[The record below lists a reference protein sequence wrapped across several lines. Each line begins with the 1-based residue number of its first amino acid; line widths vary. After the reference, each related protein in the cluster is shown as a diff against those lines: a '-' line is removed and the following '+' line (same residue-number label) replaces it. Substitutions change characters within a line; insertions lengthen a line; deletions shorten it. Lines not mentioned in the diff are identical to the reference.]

1 MRKVIITLLTVI
13 ASTSVSCFC
22 RIDQFHEIG
31 TCLYQIQCTET
42 IKGIQLDNECQG
54 SPNLDVEID
63 VNLRNATDTFHLNVD
78 TDFLSK
84 ITKLTVISNWPK
96 TDLPFL
102 DSMPS
107 LRHVYLSYN
116 RMQKINNSP
125 FRNLIELET
134 IDLSHNSIV
143 KIDELF
149 QFEIRP
155 SKMRKLSLAFNFI
168 INLPGDTFEQL
179 TSLQELDLSHNYIEE
194 LSEEPFLN
202 LTNLVTLRL
211 NHNKIFD
218 LNGAINNLINLHH
231 LYLSHNQIDNI
242 DMESLKTI
250 MHLQTFDISKNKM
263 EKLHPVMFSRHW
275 DHFSNRS
282 ICRIIL
288 SENHIHVLLNASDF
302 FDRLRRNSYKNRVQL
317 STELD
322 LSKNDISH
330 IEYNAFQTI
339 VKLESLDLSNN
350 KLISFDVNSEHLVYV
365 KYLNLSCNFL
375 QSLYYESF
383 SLMNNLQ
390 NLDLSHNLLD
400 YFPDKT
406 LSNIYKLKFINV
418 TYNEITKVNNL
429 RITFHPEGG
438 VLDLSNN
445 GLSALNIPVD
455 EAWGLRE
462 LILNSNNITNA
473 YLIRLTDQRDLVRL
487 DMSKNYIQ
495 EIDESS
501 LQLPVKLGFLDL
513 SFNEIQVIRPSAFYR
528 VSHLQTLRLSHNRIQ
543 TIEYGVFRGLTE
555 LLNLDLSNN
564 QIGILD
570 SKVFMDLK
578 LLTVL
583 SLKYNGLVVFD
594 SASWMTHKNDLKV
607 YLDGNNLS
615 CDWLAKALS
624 DFNNGYSKMHPTVI
638 ETEFSGNSIDGVPC
652 KQDDQKLSK
661 PQSTY
666 LMDERLL
673 LTSQKILE
681 AVKEQTSYLR
691 KYIWQSVLHDSELL
705 KSMKNIAK

>member
-1 MRKVIITLLTVI
+1 M
-13 ASTSVSCFC
+13 
-22 RIDQFHEIG
+22 
-31 TCLYQIQCTET
+31 YQIQCTET

-84 ITKLTVISNWPK
+84 ITKLTVISNWPN

-125 FRNLIELET
+125 FRNLIDLET

-282 ICRIIL
+282 TCRIIL

-418 TYNEITKVNNL
+418 TYNEIAKVNNL

-594 SASWMTHKNDLKV
+594 SASWMTHKHDLKV

-652 KQDDQKLSK
+652 KQDDQKLYK

-666 LMDERLL
+666 VMDDRLL

-691 KYIWQSVLHDSELL
+691 KYIWQSVLHDTELL

>member
-1 MRKVIITLLTVI
+1 MTVI
-13 ASTSVSCFC
+13 ASRSVSCSC
-22 RIDQFHEIG
+22 RIDQVPETG

-42 IKGIQLDNECQG
+42 IKGIQLGNECQG
-54 SPNLDVEID
+54 SPNLNVEID
-63 VNLRNATDTFHLNVD
+63 VNLRNAADTFHLNVD

-84 ITKLTVISNWPK
+84 ITKLTVLSNWPN

-107 LRHVYLSYN
+107 LRHVYLSYSQ
-116 RMQKINNSP
+116 MKKINNSP
-125 FRNLIELET
+125 FRNLINLET
-134 IDLSHNSIV
+134 IDLSHNSIS

-168 INLPGDTFEQL
+168 INVPGDTFEQL
-179 TSLQELDLSHNYIEE
+179 ASLQELDLSHNFIEE

-250 MHLQTFDISKNKM
+250 MHLQTFDISQNKM
-263 EKLHPVMFSRHW
+263 EKLNSIIFSRHW

-288 SENHIHVLLNASDF
+288 SENYIHVIHNASDF
-302 FDRLRRNSYKNRVQL
+302 FDRLRRNSSKNKIQL

-322 LSKNDISH
+322 LSKNEISH
-330 IEYNAFQTI
+330 IEYNAFYAI

-350 KLISFDVNSEHLVYV
+350 KLTSFDVNSEHLVYV
-365 KYLNLSCNFL
+365 KYLNLSCNYL

-383 SLMNNLQ
+383 LLMNNLQ
-390 NLDLSHNLLD
+390 NLDLSHNYMD

-406 LSNIYKLKFINV
+406 LSNSYKLKFINV
-418 TYNEITKVNNL
+418 TYNEITKINNL

-445 GLSALNIPVD
+445 GLSALNIPVN

-487 DMSKNYIQ
+487 DMSKNHIQ
-495 EIDESS
+495 EINETT
-501 LQLPVKLGFLDL
+501 LQLPDKLGSLDL

-543 TIEYGVFRGLTE
+543 TIGYGVFRGLTE
-555 LLNLDLSNN
+555 LLNLDLSYN

-578 LLTVL
+578 LLTFL
-583 SLKYNGLVVFD
+583 SLKYNGLIVFD
-594 SASWMTHKNDLKV
+594 RESWLTHKHDLKV

-615 CDWLAKALS
+615 CDWVAKALS
-624 DFNNGYSKMHPTVI
+624 DFYNGYSKMYPTVI
-638 ETEFSGNSIDGVPC
+638 ETEFSGSSIDGVPC
-652 KQDDQKLSK
+652 MQDDQKIYK
-661 PQSTY
+661 PESNY
-666 LMDERLL
+666 VMDDRLL

-681 AVKEQTSYLR
+681 AVKEQTSFLK
-691 KYIWQSVLHDSELL
+691 KYIWRSVLQDSEMQT
-705 KSMKNIAK
+705 STINIVK